1 MAKKPQKNSVHLES
15 STLSGC
21 VRSSLPCCMAHSFSK
36 TLIQFQQNCLCPLL
50 MATDT
55 ATRQPPTSPQ
65 ECTIVNICSWLWSLK
80 WVSQAVLLSGLGRG
94 DLSWA
99 HAWVQWA
106 MGWLAGAHTT
116 LFCLCL
122 VLQQASRACGCDRS
136 MQGPLNH
143 RLGAGNRR
151 FHHILLARASPKA
164 NPDSKGRKT
173 NSTSSMERLQGHVI
187 RREKPK
193 ERWNMGSFYN
203 QLTTL
208 IWTYRKR
215 LSYFLANVLGFFEVA
230 LSGCRSVTL
239 ASQSVTL
246 DTFCLCCWQSVLSC
260 CLWCHGCG
268 TGQFICS
275 WLCQGQSVSSPR
287 HQYHW
292 KNSSDRQLQHG
303 RPKAGQFHVLSMW
316 PAPNWW
322 MNGI

>member
-36 TLIQFQQNCLCPLL
+36 TLIQFQQNYLYPLL

-55 ATRQPPTSPQ
+55 AARQPPTSPQ
-65 ECTIVNICSWLWSLK
+65 ECTVVNICSWLWSLK

-99 HAWVQWA
+99 HTWVQWA

-173 NSTSSMERLQGHVI
+173 NSTSSMERLPGHII
-187 RREKPK
+187 RRRKPR
-193 ERWNMGSFYN
+193 ERWNMGSFYS

-239 ASQSVTL
+239 GIAV
-246 DTFCLCCWQSVLSC
+246 
-260 CLWCHGCG
+260 GN
-268 TGQFICS
+268 S
-275 WLCQGQSVSSPR
+275 W
-287 HQYHW
+287 
-292 KNSSDRQLQHG
+292 
-303 RPKAGQFHVLSMW
+303 HVLSLLLAECSQLLSLVPWLWDRSVHLLLTMPRPKCQQPTSSISLKKFLW
-316 PAPNWW
+316 STATARKA
-322 MNGI
+322 